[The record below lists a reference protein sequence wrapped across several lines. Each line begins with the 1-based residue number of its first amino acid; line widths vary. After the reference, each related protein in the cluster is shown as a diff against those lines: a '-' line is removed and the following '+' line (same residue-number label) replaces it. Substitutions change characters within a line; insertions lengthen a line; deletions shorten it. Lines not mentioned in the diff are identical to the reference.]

1 MDAIILIV
9 SYIGWKASGI
19 DFPTLFFYIDLSFS
33 LWKVVKHCTDD
44 KTAKR

>member
-33 LWKVVKHCTDD
+33 LWKVVKHYVDD

>member
-9 SYIGWKASGI
+9 SYIGWKVSGI
-19 DFPTLFFYIDLSFS
+19 DFPTLFFYINLSFS
-33 LWKVVKHCTDD
+33 LWKVVKHYVDD